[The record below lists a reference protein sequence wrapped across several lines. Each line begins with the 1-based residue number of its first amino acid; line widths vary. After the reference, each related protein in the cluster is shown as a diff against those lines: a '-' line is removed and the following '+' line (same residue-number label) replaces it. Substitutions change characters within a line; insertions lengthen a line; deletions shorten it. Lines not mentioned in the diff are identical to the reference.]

1 MQRKSLIPG
10 LPDVRKTKYHFGYIL
25 HLGIENVG
33 TVYGQFEYFMG
44 FDIFY
49 IHLVYI
55 VVIWYKF
62 TPFWYIVPR

>member
-25 HLGIENVG
+25 HLGMENVG

-49 IHLVYI
+49 IHLV
-55 VVIWYKF
+55 
-62 TPFWYIVPR
+62 